1 MAESYCGKCC
11 TQCEQR
17 IQAKCPGCRVGPG
30 RKYGTECNIA
40 KCCISR
46 DLQDCDGCLSHGSCF
61 TLRNY
66 MNAAQSRAQAEEQS
80 KEKFQQLRRDSRL
93 LGRWLYVAFW
103 LVIVST
109 IVNAAVA
116 LLGQNG
122 DIQLYTNVA
131 SIVVG
136 IMNALIF
143 LKIAASSEWFR
154 LAGIYG
160 IVGTLLSVIMLFVT
174 TQLLVVLGTLA
185 VAVCSFIYEYQQF
198 MGYIEVT
205 EEIDD
210 TISQKWSKLWL
221 FYMIC
226 LGAAIGA
233 VVLALLGSVL
243 AALASLLALVSAL
256 GAIPIAVIKVVYLY
270 RSAMI
275 FRRYAQNTQLQQE
288 NS

>member
-1 MAESYCGKCC
+1 
-11 TQCEQR
+11 
-17 IQAKCPGCRVGPG
+17 
-30 RKYGTECNIA
+30 
-40 KCCISR
+40 
-46 DLQDCDGCLSHGSCF
+46 
-61 TLRNY
+61 
-66 MNAAQSRAQAEEQS
+66 MNAAQSRAQAEEKS

-116 LLGQNG
+116 LLGVNG

-143 LKIAASSEWFR
+143 LKIATSSEWFR
-154 LAGIYG
+154 LAGIFG
-160 IVGTLLSVIMLFVT
+160 IAGTLLSAIMLFVT
-174 TQLLVVLGTLA
+174 TQLLVALCTLA
-185 VAVCSFIYEYQQF
+185 ATVCSFVYEYQQF

-205 EEIDD
+205 EEIDN
-210 TISQKWSKLWL
+210 TLSQKWSKLWL

-270 RSAMI
+270 RSAII